1 MTSPIFSDT
10 AAGKINWSLVELI
23 YEKDD
28 HFYVCFSRREVKLTK
43 PQWKSVENELGQ
55 AFQERLMDF
64 MMGMPRA

>member
-10 AAGKINWSLVELI
+10 PAGKINWALVEMV

-28 HFYVCFSRREVKLTK
+28 HFYICFSRREVKLTK
-43 PQWKSVENELGQ
+43 AQWKEVESLLGQ

-64 MMGMPRA
+64 AMGMPR